1 MLQPIAMEEPIT
13 TTPLQTLDYANSK
26 DWLDI
31 MKNRSKLRMH
41 ELIERL
47 GLRAKWSQNKRGK
60 TNFESALVRDL
71 VTDMGDVVSTLPKDA
86 DELIKYLSDDGS
98 MNEQVEELLKK
109 HGSAI
114 WGRMAGENREH
125 LITAGEAGIEEGV
138 YPTDLYY
145 ENEEDKATIRRLL
158 HWWLGMKAINVIL
171 ARERLERER
180 KKKEDNKKARIDFD
194 SQDAPS
200 SSFVALAPNSGIP
213 LMPTLNTNL
222 EPPRH
227 MQFYQV
233 ENLSRD
239 SPISTSMVTPT
250 DSNGSPI
257 VPGRGSLGNGDPNGN
272 HLIPNGPTNG
282 YANGHSNGHPHGHAN
297 GYANGYANG
306 NAVPIN
312 GQNGHVEGTWGMNGS
327 RNGSIS
333 SQAASSWSTTH
344 ASQPTTVDRRRSSLA
359 TEIAVQPPAAASA
372 TSAAMRQFATDTSQ
386 LVSTMTASRSTATAP
401 TLEDGSHS
409 INEPYRGLDEE
420 TLQALRAYI
429 YHEETSVQWDEEA
442 LLLRIEAIWR
452 NGVRSD
458 RNILM
463 DNLQAFVARERAILT
478 WIELKRHLADLD
490 RADKRWREEGT
501 SAPEIERRIQQH
513 RTLMSATRELLRAY
527 QDIAIISSGRDSDN
541 DELLR
546 QAFVVLAGS
555 KYAVEMQWANVEF
568 DGVMRWLSNHLEAF
582 MRDEEEQGEG
592 RYYLG

>member
-1 MLQPIAMEEPIT
+1 MLQPIAMEEPT
-13 TTPLQTLDYANSK
+13 AGTPLQTLDYANAK

-71 VTDMGDVVSTLPKDA
+71 VTDMGEVVSTLPKDS
-86 DELIKYLSDDGS
+86 DELIQYLSEDGS
-98 MNEQVEELLKK
+98 MSQQVEELLQK

-114 WGRMAGENREH
+114 WGRLAGENREH
-125 LITAGEAGIEEGV
+125 LITAGEEGIEEGV

-145 ENEEDKATIRRLL
+145 ENEEDRTTIRRLL

-171 ARERLERER
+171 ARERLDRER

-194 SQDAPS
+194 PQDTPS
-200 SSFVALAPNSGIP
+200 SSFVALAPNSAIP

-239 SPISTSMVTPT
+239 SPISTTMVTPT

-257 VPGRGSLGNGDPNGN
+257 VAARGSMGNGDANGS
-272 HLIPNGPTNG
+272 HLNQGTSTNG
-282 YANGHSNGHPHGHAN
+282 YANGHANGHAN
-297 GYANGYANG
+297 GTLTANGL
-306 NAVPIN
+306 
-312 GQNGHVEGTWGMNGS
+312 NGHAEGQWGVNGS
-327 RNGSIS
+327 RNGSTS
-333 SQAASSWSTTH
+333 SQAASSWSMAH
-344 ASQPTTVDRRRSSLA
+344 ASQPAAVDRRRSSLA
-359 TEIAVQPPAAASA
+359 TEITSQPPPA
-372 TSAAMRQFATDTSQ
+372 TSASSAAVRQFAADMSQ
-386 LVSTMTASRSTATAP
+386 LVATTTSFRVAASENHIPSGEEGARSAT
-401 TLEDGSHS
+401 
-409 INEPYRGLDEE
+409 NEPYRGLDED

-442 LLLRIEAIWR
+442 LLLRIETIWR
-452 NGVRSD
+452 TGVRSD
-458 RNILM
+458 RNIIM
-463 DNLQAFVARERAILT
+463 DNLQAFVARERALLT

-527 QDIAIISSGRDSDN
+527 QDIAPISSGRDSDN

-555 KYAVEMQWANVEF
+555 KYAVEMQWASVEF
-568 DGVMRWLSNHLEAF
+568 DGVMRWLANHLEGF
-582 MRDEEEQGEG
+582 IRDEEEQGEG
-592 RYYLG
+592 KYYVA